1 MANFVVTGSV
11 RLSDGTSVP
20 LLNAAMAE
28 SATGLSSTAV
38 ELQTSAAYTVT
49 AQSMGSFAQGKGLVS
64 AQILST
70 HSVTNAYVDRQGIPI
85 CFLAGCGAG
94 VPSKGLVATKKIVFQ
109 PGDKIMVCCAAAAT
123 RTLALTVRTNRGEE
137 RCFVG
142 TSSGGDTTSLV
153 DQTTQNSIGE
163 TLQGQTI
170 SAAMCSSVDGIK
182 ITSGGGAVI
191 LNAQGA
197 VVGSVNACDDG
208 LAQPDWVPMNTNI
221 ELNYAAQYITSS

>member
-1 MANFVVTGSV
+1 MANFVVTGSI

-28 SATGLSSTAV
+28 SATGLSGTAV

-49 AQSMGSFAQGKGLVS
+49 AQSMGSFAQKKTMVA

-70 HSVTNAYVDRQGIPI
+70 HSITNAYVDRQGIPVS
-85 CFLAGCGAG
+85 FLAGCGAG
-94 VPSKGLVATKKIVFQ
+94 VSSQGLVATKNVTFQ

-123 RTLALTVRTNRGEE
+123 RTMALTVRTNRGEE

-142 TSSGGDTTSLV
+142 TSGGGDTTSLL
-153 DQTTQNSIGE
+153 DQTTGTSIGE
-163 TLQGQTI
+163 TIQGQTI
-170 SAAMCSSVDGIK
+170 TSAMCSSVDGIL

-197 VVGSVNACDDG
+197 VVGSINACDDG
-208 LAQPDWVPMNTNI
+208 LAQPNWVPMNSKI
-221 ELNYAAQYITSS
+221 ELNYAAQYITSA

>member
-1 MANFVVTGSV
+1 MANFVVTGSA
-11 RLSDGTSVP
+11 RFSDGTSVP

-49 AQSMGSFAQGKGLVS
+49 AQSFGSFAQGKTLVA

-70 HSVTNAYVDRQGIPI
+70 HSVTNAYIDRQGIPL

-94 VPSKGLVATKKIVFQ
+94 VPSQGLIATKKVILQ

-123 RTLALTVRTNRGEE
+123 RTLALTVRTMKGEE

-142 TSSGGDTTSLV
+142 TSSGGDTTSLL
-153 DQTTQNSIGE
+153 DQTTSNSIGE

-170 SAAMCSSVDGIK
+170 KEAMCASVDGIK

-197 VVGSVNACDDG
+197 VIGSVNACDDG
-208 LAQPDWVPMNTNI
+208 LAQPDWVPMNSKI

>member
-1 MANFVVTGSV
+1 
-11 RLSDGTSVP
+11 
-20 LLNAAMAE
+20 MAE
-28 SATGLSSTAV
+28 SATGLSGTAV

-49 AQSMGSFAQGKGLVS
+49 AQSIGSFAQKKTMVA

-70 HSVTNAYVDRQGIPI
+70 HSVTNAYIDRQGLPI
-85 CFLAGCGAG
+85 AFLSGCGAG
-94 VPSKGLVATKKIVFQ
+94 PASKGLVATKKVVFQ
-109 PGDKIMVCCAAAAT
+109 PGDKVMVCCAAAAT
-123 RTLALTVRTNRGEE
+123 RTLALTVRTNRNEE

-142 TSSGGDTTSLV
+142 TSGGGDATTLV
-153 DQTTQNSIGE
+153 VHTTGNGIGE

-170 SAAMCSSVDGIK
+170 NAAMCSSVDGIK

-197 VVGSVNACDDG
+197 VVASINACDDG
-208 LAQPDWVPMNTNI
+208 LAQPDWVPMNTKI

>member
-1 MANFVVTGSV
+1 MANFVVTGSI
-11 RLSDGTSVP
+11 RFSDGTSVP

-28 SATGLSSTAV
+28 SATGLAATSV
-38 ELQTSAAYTVT
+38 ELQTSAAYTVS
-49 AQSMGSFAQGKGLVS
+49 AQSIGSYAQGKTMVS

-70 HSVTNAYVDRQGIPI
+70 HSVTNAYIDRQGLPLA
-85 CFLAGCGAG
+85 FLAGCGAG
-94 VPSKGLVATKKIVFQ
+94 VSSQGLVPTKAVRFQ
-109 PGDKIMVCCAAAAT
+109 PGDTIQVCCSAAAT
-123 RTLALTVRTNRGEE
+123 RTMALTVRTNRGEE

-142 TSSGGDTTSLV
+142 TSAGGDTTSLV
-153 DQTTQNSIGE
+153 DQTTGNSIGE

-170 SAAMCSSVDGIK
+170 TSAMCSSVDGIK

-208 LAQPDWVPMNTNI
+208 LAQPDWVPMNTTI
-221 ELNYAAQYITSS
+221 QLNFAAQYITSA

>member
-1 MANFVVTGSV
+1 MANFVVTGSA
-11 RLSDGTSVP
+11 RFSDGSSVP

-28 SATGLSSTAV
+28 SATGLAATAV
-38 ELQTSAAYTVT
+38 ELQTSAAYTVN
-49 AQSMGSFAQGKGLVS
+49 AQSIGSFAQKKTLVA

-70 HSVTNAYVDRQGIPI
+70 HSITNAYIDRQGIPI

-94 VPSKGLVATKKIVFQ
+94 VPSQGLVNTKRVTLQ

-123 RTLALTVRTNRGEE
+123 RTMALTVRTNRGDE

-142 TSSGGDTTSLV
+142 TTGGGDTTTLV
-153 DQTTQNSIGE
+153 DQTTGNGIGE

-170 SAAMCSSVDGIK
+170 SSAMCSSVDGIL

-191 LNAQGA
+191 LNSKGS

-208 LAQPDWVPMNTNI
+208 LAQPDWVPMNTFI
-221 ELNYAAQYITSS
+221 DLNYAAQYITSA

>member
-1 MANFVVTGSV
+1 MANFVVTGSI
-11 RLSDGTSVP
+11 RLSDGSSVP

-28 SATGLSSTAV
+28 SATGLSGTAV

-49 AQSMGSFAQGKGLVS
+49 AQSIGSFAQKKTMVA

-70 HSVTNAYVDRQGIPI
+70 HSVTNAYIDRQGLPI
-85 CFLAGCGAG
+85 AFLSGCGAG
-94 VPSKGLVATKKIVFQ
+94 PASKGLVATKKVVFQ
-109 PGDKIMVCCAAAAT
+109 PGDKVMVCCAAAAT
-123 RTLALTVRTNRGEE
+123 RTLALTVRTNRNEE

-142 TSSGGDTTSLV
+142 TSGGGDTTTLV
-153 DQTTQNSIGE
+153 DQTTGNGIGE

-170 SAAMCSSVDGIK
+170 NAAMCSSVDGIK

-197 VVGSVNACDDG
+197 VVASINACDDG
-208 LAQPDWVPMNTNI
+208 LAQPDWVPMNTKI